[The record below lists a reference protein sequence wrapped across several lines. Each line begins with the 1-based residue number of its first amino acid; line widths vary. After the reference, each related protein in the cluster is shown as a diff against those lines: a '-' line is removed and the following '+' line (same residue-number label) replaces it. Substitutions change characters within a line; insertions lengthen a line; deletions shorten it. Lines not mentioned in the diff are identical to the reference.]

1 MADDDIQ
8 QVCLLRGTK
17 RGEDTAACPPRKIGR
32 LPMCAPLA
40 LGGALAGGAH
50 RSRLGRGLRLRRLRG
65 LLGGFGGGS
74 GLRCGGGRVGLGRRG
89 LLGCGARRLRGRP
102 WPRALRWRWSSWRS
116 SSCAQSSSPAR
127 AFAAGALSAALAFRG
142 SGLSCR
148 GLRSRGLGCGH
159 LGAAALAV
167 VRFAAG
173 FSAAGAASAAAAF
186 VAVDVAVRF
195 AAVAFLAAG
204 FFLGSSALGCLGR
217 RRLGGRL
224 ARRAGGGLLRG
235 GRRLLCRG
243 RGRGGLGGCALG
255 LLGRLLGRLLAGASR
270 HCGSGLRLRLRNRCR
285 LGRGFLGR
293 PPAVGSG
300 SVSGLGFRS
309 GRRRR
314 RGGRAPRRDAALV

>member
-1 MADDDIQ
+1 MGSSPIIRDEPVADDDIQ

-159 LGAAALAV
+159 LGGGSLGRRAL
-167 VRFAAG
+167 RRG
-173 FSAAGAASAAAAF
+173 
-186 VAVDVAVRF
+186 
-195 AAVAFLAAG
+195 L
-204 FFLGSSALGCLGR
+204 LGSGGCLGCGGLR
-217 RRLGGRL
+217 RGGRGRAL
-224 ARRAGGGLLRG
+224 RRSRLLGGGLL
-235 GRRLLCRG
+235 
-243 RGRGGLGGCALG
+243 LG
-255 LLGRLLGRLLAGASR
+255 LLSPWLPRSPPSWRSSCASCGRRASSGRAPPPVPRARARRPRRVRSWAPRQASRQASRQGRPVTAGA
-270 HCGSGLRLRLRNRCR
+270 GSAFASATG
-285 LGRGFLGR
+285 
-293 PPAVGSG
+293 AGSAG
-300 SVSGLGFRS
+300 AFSA
-309 GRRRR
+309 GRRRWA
-314 RGGRAPRRDAALV
+314 RAR